1 MGPPSVQPGIA
12 DGDWNGVVCV
22 IVFVTVGGAGCRSF
36 LSCALRTIRIAIT
49 MASAP
54 STPAAHS
61 SARWPDENV
70 RRGGGGRCP
79 PVTGRALVAGAGPRA
94 VMAAL
99 GGADPTA
106 VGAARP
112 RAGAALGRGG
122 RRPDRTA
129 ATASANGP
137 PERYRMPG
145 FFTSVISISSRTLGG
160 RSLGRGAGVS
170 LMCFIATV
178 RAPSPVNGR
187 LPETDS

>member
-1 MGPPSVQPGIA
+1 MVPSSVQPGIA
-12 DGDWNGVVCV
+12 VGDWNGVVSV
-22 IVFVTVGGAGCRSF
+22 IVFVTVGAGGFWSF
-36 LSCALRTIRIAIT
+36 LSCAFSTIRIAMAI
-49 MASAP
+49 ASAP

-70 RRGGGGRCP
+70 RRGGGGRYP
-79 PVTGRALVAGAGPRA
+79 PVVGLARAAVAGPRA
-94 VMAAL
+94 VIAAL
-99 GGADPTA
+99 GGAVPTA

-122 RRPDRTA
+122 RLPDRTA

-187 LPETDS
+187 LPETTS